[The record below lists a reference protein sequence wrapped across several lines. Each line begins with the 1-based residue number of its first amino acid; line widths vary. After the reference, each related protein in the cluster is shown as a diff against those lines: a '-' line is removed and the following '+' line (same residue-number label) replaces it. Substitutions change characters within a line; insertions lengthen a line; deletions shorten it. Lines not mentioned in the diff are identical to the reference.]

1 MKCDLCNKPA
11 VVHEV
16 QITNGVKRELH
27 LCLEHAAQ
35 QGFASLSP
43 LTMQAVSTRVGS
55 AAVQSPRCPECD
67 MTFAQ
72 IQQGPHLGCPTCF
85 DVFDTAVAQLIEEAQ
100 FGGRRHVGRRPAGA
114 QTDLAAR
121 HESQRLMRELEAA
134 VSAEQYERAAEIR
147 DQLARRSRQDS
158 GIGSSED
165 A

>member
-16 QITNGVKRELH
+16 QITNGLKRELH

-35 QGFASLSP
+35 QGFADMSP
-43 LTMQAVSTRVGS
+43 VSMQAVSTKVGS
-55 AAVQSPRCPECD
+55 AAVQSPRCPDCG

-72 IQQGPHLGCPTCF
+72 IQQGPHLGCPACF
-85 DVFDTAVAQLIEEAQ
+85 DEFQIPVTELIEEAQ
-100 FGGRRHVGRRPAGA
+100 YGGTRHVGRRPAGS
-114 QTDLAAR
+114 QTDLATR

-147 DQLARRSRQDS
+147 DHLAKLSREDS
-158 GIGSSED
+158 GIGSPED
-165 A
+165 G